1 MGLTSTLARCSRCA
15 WCPALRAV
23 GGLTCVCAL
32 FTCAPRTDLGVAA
45 RARAW
50 QTPAEVARQAVDA
63 DVHVVG
69 ISSQAAGHKTLVP
82 ELVKELAALGAS
94 DKLIVVGGVIP
105 VQDYDF
111 LYANGVTL
119 IFGPGTHIPHAAQK
133 VIQTIQAPRSTAGA
147 GKRSAAVA

>member
-1 MGLTSTLARCSRCA
+1 MRFERSAYRALSRL
-15 WCPALRAV
+15 PPTQNLRSLV
-23 GGLTCVCAL
+23 VCWDA
-32 FTCAPRTDLGVAA
+32 
-45 RARAW
+45 

-82 ELVKELAALGAS
+82 ELVKELKALGAQ

-105 VQDYDF
+105 AQDYDF

-133 VIQTIQAPRSTAGA
+133 VIRTLEAPRQKAQ
-147 GKRSAAVA
+147 SAL